1 MARIVVAEPM
11 AAEAVARLAAV
22 HDVLADPAL
31 ADEPPRL
38 LREARTADAL
48 IVRNR
53 TPVRGELLDALVRC
67 RVIGRL
73 GLGLQNIDVDACIAR
88 GIRVIPATGAYA
100 RAVAEYVVAMALALR
115 RGSAYRSSAAVAA
128 GVWPRGEASLG
139 RECGDAVLG
148 LVGFGGTGRLVAQLA
163 RGIGMTVIASDP
175 QLGTDGAAWH
185 EHGVR
190 LVTLDELVQAAD
202 VVSLHVPLLPGTR
215 RLFDADRL
223 ASLKPGAVLID
234 AARGGIVDE
243 SALAAAL
250 RRGHLAGAALDV
262 FEQEPLP
269 ANGHPFVDCPNLL
282 LTPHI
287 AGTTVE
293 SNARVSAVVA
303 EKVLEALAKG

>member
-1 MARIVVAEPM
+1 MGRIVVTEPM
-11 AAEAVARLAAV
+11 AAEAVARLATV
-22 HDVLADPAL
+22 HDVLADAGLVDDPA
-31 ADEPPRL
+31 RL
-38 LREARTADAL
+38 LREAGAADAL
-48 IVRNR
+48 VVRNR

-67 RVIGRL
+67 RVVGRL

-115 RGSAYRSSAAVAA
+115 RGGAYRAGASVAA
-128 GVWPRGEASLG
+128 GMWPRGEASLG

-148 LVGFGGTGRLVAQLA
+148 LVGFGNTGRLAAQLA
-163 RGIGMTVIASDP
+163 RGIGMTAIASDP
-175 QLGTDGAAWH
+175 QLGTDAAAWH
-185 EHGVR
+185 AHGVR
-190 LVTLDELVQAAD
+190 LVGLDELVATAD
-202 VVSLHVPLLPGTR
+202 VISLHVPLLPTTR
-215 RLFDADRL
+215 RLFDAARL
-223 ASLKPGAVLID
+223 AAMKPGAVLID

-243 SALAAAL
+243 AALAAAL

-269 ANGHPFVDCPNLL
+269 ASGHPFVDCPNLV

-287 AGTTVE
+287 AGATVE

-303 EKVLEALAKG
+303 EKVLEALAG

>member
-1 MARIVVAEPM
+1 MTAD
-11 AAEAVARLAAV
+11 AVARLAEV
-22 HDVLADPAL
+22 HDVLADPRL
-31 ADEPPRL
+31 AEEPSRL
-38 LREARTADAL
+38 LREAPSADAL

-53 TPVRGELLDALVRC
+53 TSVRGELLDALVQC

-73 GLGLQNIDVDACIAR
+73 GMGLQNIDVDGCIAR

-100 RAVAEYVVAMALALR
+100 RAVAEYVVAMALTLR
-115 RGSAYRSSAAVAA
+115 RGGAYRASAAVAA
-128 GVWPRGEASLG
+128 GMWPRGEASLG

-148 LVGFGGTGRLVAQLA
+148 LVGFGGTGRLVARLA
-163 RGIGMTVIASDP
+163 RGIGMTVLASDP

-190 LVTLDELVQAAD
+190 LVALEELVRVAD
-202 VVSLHVPLLPGTR
+202 VVSLHVPLLPSTR
-215 RLFDADRL
+215 RLFDAQRL
-223 ASLKPGAVLID
+223 AALKPGAVLID
-234 AARGGIVDE
+234 AARGGVVDE

-262 FEQEPLP
+262 FEHEPLP
-269 ANGHPFVDCPNLL
+269 AGGHPFVDCPNLV

-287 AGTTVE
+287 AGATVE

-303 EKVLEALAKG
+303 EKVLEALAG